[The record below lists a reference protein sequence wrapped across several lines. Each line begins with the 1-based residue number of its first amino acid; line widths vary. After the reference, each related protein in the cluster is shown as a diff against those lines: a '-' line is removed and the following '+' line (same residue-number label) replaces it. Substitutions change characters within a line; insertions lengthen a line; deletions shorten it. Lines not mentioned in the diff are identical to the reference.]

1 MRKQESQRSWIA
13 GWRIRECLFL
23 LIIAS
28 FPLPTLTAIFQR
40 PGGISLGC
48 LPFFSARDSV
58 WVLCITRC
66 VILKQ
71 SLSLLQ
77 TFRWDYRSH
86 CGHGCRNPQSDPG
99 LCPSSNSSSL
109 SLLPWG
115 IFNGEEPGPCR
126 LSGCD
131 VPPKVSAGSPGCQF
145 ALFRILQGF
154 CLLGLLILIFWE
166 HPSSN
171 LLGTFSIPWLSPP
184 ECFLTELLAWVVSSM
199 KTNVLGKKSP
209 RF

>member
-1 MRKQESQRSWIA
+1 M
-13 GWRIRECLFL
+13 
-23 LIIAS
+23 
-28 FPLPTLTAIFQR
+28 
-40 PGGISLGC
+40 
-48 LPFFSARDSV
+48 
-58 WVLCITRC
+58 
-66 VILKQ
+66 ILKQ

-166 HPSSN
+166 HPSSSQ
-171 LLGTFSIPWLSPP
+171 LLLTPLIQAQTLSPQR
-184 ECFLTELLAWVVSSM
+184 ELPWPPQL
-199 KTNVLGKKSP
+199 KCP
-209 RF
+209 HFII